1 MRQSELYLEK
11 ADRALLAAE
20 RLLEHEDWDFAAS
33 RIYYA
38 YFYTA
43 QALLLTQGLRF
54 TRHGQVIAQFGRY
67 FAKTKLIDPRF
78 HNLLDMAFELRQVA
92 DYQIE
97 IPMDPDVVMDLLRE
111 GRRFIEA
118 AATYLKQLP
127 EPKEES
133 DA

>member
-1 MRQSELYLEK
+1 MRQSDLYLQK

-43 QALLLTQGLRF
+43 QALLLTQDLRF
-54 TRHGQVIAQFGRY
+54 ARHGQVIAQFGRY
-67 FAKTKLIDPRF
+67 FAKTKLIDSRF

-92 DYQIE
+92 DYQVEVPI
-97 IPMDPDVVMDLLRE
+97 DPDVVTNLLKE
-111 GRRFIEA
+111 GRHFIEA
-118 AATYLKQLP
+118 AYRYLDQLS
-127 EPKEES
+127 ESKGES
-133 DA
+133 DT